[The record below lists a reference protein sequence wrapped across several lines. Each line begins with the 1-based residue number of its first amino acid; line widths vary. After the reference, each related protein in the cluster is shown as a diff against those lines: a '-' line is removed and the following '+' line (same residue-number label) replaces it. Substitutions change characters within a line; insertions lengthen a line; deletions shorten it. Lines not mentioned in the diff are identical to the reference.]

1 MTLRS
6 RKAKFP
12 GLETQKTDLFDPYSH
27 HYVSRTLGNEYQLIN
42 TLPEAKHSGRGIRLW
57 GYSSVTWTGRLV
69 RIKCACSKIYVNLK
83 WIPVSQYSGFKNS
96 KKVILHQHNLKNT
109 AVETQERISANS
121 WMLTQ
126 LNTTVS
132 EYLNQTKTEHLWR
145 DLLIPVHW
153 HAPSKLVVSR
163 ALLKIPFPPSA
174 LRFCPLHLQPL
185 LSTSCL
191 RQSSSVTGTNT
202 AHQHSALLP
211 PDRLNFLYS
220 LYSAVPSSPLPPP
233 PFPCSICPRLMPSLN
248 ISPATLPPSLKNKPK
263 FSCNHASHCLSASW
277 LISLGEWARTIVLC
291 NTPNFG
297 ISPILAGSGNYA
309 PGWNKASILSRQ
321 YGPIQIPALVLIP
334 SIFAY

>member
-109 AVETQERISANS
+109 AVETQERVSANS
-121 WMLTQ
+121 WVLTQ

-132 EYLNQTKTEHLWR
+132 EYLNQN
-145 DLLIPVHW
+145 
-153 HAPSKLVVSR
+153 R
-163 ALLKIPFPPSA
+163 ASLKRPAYPCTLTRSIQNWLCHMHFWKS
-174 LRFCPLHLQPL
+174 FFLHLPCDSARFISNPCSPL
-185 LSTSCL
+185 LVCAKAPLSLEQT
-191 RQSSSVTGTNT
+191 QHTNT
-202 AHQHSALLP
+202 QLCFPQIDLTFCTLFTLLCLAP
-211 PDRLNFLYS
+211 PY
-220 LYSAVPSSPLPPP
+220 PHP
-233 PFPCSICPRLMPSLN
+233 PFPAPSAPDLCP
-248 ISPATLPPSLKNKPK
+248 
-263 FSCNHASHCLSASW
+263 
-277 LISLGEWARTIVLC
+277 V
-291 NTPNFG
+291 
-297 ISPILAGSGNYA
+297 
-309 PGWNKASILSRQ
+309 
-321 YGPIQIPALVLIP
+321 
-334 SIFAY
+334 

>member
-42 TLPEAKHSGRGIRLW
+42 TLPEAKHCGRGIRLW

-132 EYLNQTKTEHLWR
+132 EYLNQN
-145 DLLIPVHW
+145 
-153 HAPSKLVVSR
+153 R
-163 ALLKIPFPPSA
+163 ASLKRPAYPCTLTRSIQTGCVTCTSENPFS
-174 LRFCPLHLQPL
+174 
-185 LSTSCL
+185 
-191 RQSSSVTGTNT
+191 
-202 AHQHSALLP
+202 
-211 PDRLNFLYS
+211 
-220 LYSAVPSSPLPPP
+220 
-233 PFPCSICPRLMPSLN
+233 SICPAILPAS
-248 ISPATLPPSLKNKPK
+248 SPTPALH
-263 FSCNHASHCLSASW
+263 FLSAPK
-277 LISLGEWARTIVLC
+277 LLC
-291 NTPNFG
+291 H
-297 ISPILAGSGNYA
+297 
-309 PGWNKASILSRQ
+309 WNKHSTPTLSSASPR
-321 YGPIQIPALVLIP
+321 
-334 SIFAY
+334 

>member
-126 LNTTVS
+126 HYSVRVPEPKQSIS
-132 EYLNQTKTEHLWR
+132 EET
-145 DLLIPVHW
+145 
-153 HAPSKLVVSR
+153 
-163 ALLKIPFPPSA
+163 
-174 LRFCPLHLQPL
+174 
-185 LSTSCL
+185 CL
-191 RQSSSVTGTNT
+191 
-202 AHQHSALLP
+202 
-211 PDRLNFLYS
+211 S
-220 LYSAVPSSPLPPP
+220 LYSEN
-233 PFPCSICPRLMPSLN
+233 PFSSICPAILPAS
-248 ISPATLPPSLKNKPK
+248 SPTPALH
-263 FSCNHASHCLSASW
+263 FLSAPK
-277 LISLGEWARTIVLC
+277 LLC
-291 NTPNFG
+291 H
-297 ISPILAGSGNYA
+297 
-309 PGWNKASILSRQ
+309 WNKHSTPTLSSASPR
-321 YGPIQIPALVLIP
+321 
-334 SIFAY
+334 

>member
-96 KKVILHQHNLKNT
+96 KKVKLHQHNLKNT

-121 WMLTQ
+121 WVLTQ

-132 EYLNQTKTEHLWR
+132 EYTWTKTEHLWR

-153 HAPSKLVVSR
+153 HAPSKTGCVTCTSEN
-163 ALLKIPFPPSA
+163 PFS
-174 LRFCPLHLQPL
+174 
-185 LSTSCL
+185 
-191 RQSSSVTGTNT
+191 
-202 AHQHSALLP
+202 
-211 PDRLNFLYS
+211 
-220 LYSAVPSSPLPPP
+220 
-233 PFPCSICPRLMPSLN
+233 SICPAILPAS
-248 ISPATLPPSLKNKPK
+248 SPTPALH
-263 FSCNHASHCLSASW
+263 FLSAPK
-277 LISLGEWARTIVLC
+277 LLC
-291 NTPNFG
+291 H
-297 ISPILAGSGNYA
+297 
-309 PGWNKASILSRQ
+309 WNKHSTPTLSSASPR
-321 YGPIQIPALVLIP
+321 
-334 SIFAY
+334 